1 MASRREIGFSRSSS
15 CRRAVEKA
23 ASVFRSVGTKPCNL
37 QCEAVIQIPADGT
50 PGDDYTDQFTVCFT
64 ADGELVTGNRLVMP
78 VMLPDVLVGVT
89 KRNGS

>member
-1 MASRREIGFSRSSS
+1 MQKIQLRSMVFIFFRLLIREFLIIRQDFI
-15 CRRAVEKA
+15 
-23 ASVFRSVGTKPCNL
+23 FNL